1 MTKAIRLMNGPLV
14 YQNGTLMPDDGHG
27 SADLTLANAILQAHN
42 TSGDADKLKLR
53 FDALAS
59 HDITYVGIIQ
69 TARASGMTKFPMP
82 YVLTCCHNSLC
93 AVGGTINADDHAF
106 GLSAAKKYGGIFVPP
121 HIAVIHQYMRERMAG
136 CGKMLLGSDSHTRY
150 GALGTLGVGEGGPEL
165 AKQLVGRTYDIDR
178 PDVIAIYLTGEPAP
192 GVGPQDVAL
201 AIIGAV
207 FKNGFVKNKVMEF
220 IGPGIASLPMDY
232 RLGIDVMTTE
242 TTCLTS
248 IWETDEVVRAYLSL
262 VGRESDYQ
270 KLTAR
275 SGARYAG
282 AVYVDLSAIRPMIA
296 LPFHPSNVYPI
307 DEFLANA
314 GDLLRSVEQ
323 EAAANGM
330 RSYRLTDKLTDGKL
344 TVDQGVIAGCAGGLF
359 DNLCAAA
366 DILRDHATGTGAFT
380 LNCYPASQPVS
391 LELMRSGAAAALIA
405 AGAAYKTAFCGP
417 CFGAGDVPRN
427 NGLSIRHTTR
437 NFPNREGSKPGE
449 HQAAAVA
456 LMDARS
462 IEATAAAGGVLTP
475 ADRLPSGTI
484 VPVAYHFDGS
494 VYQNR
499 VYDGIGRAE
508 PDTALCFGPNIT
520 DWPKMPSLSEHLL
533 LKFAAVIHDPVTTT
547 DELIPSG
554 ETSSYRSNPL
564 RLAEFAL
571 SRKDPDYVPRA
582 KACAAEDA
590 AAFLSAHGLPMD
602 TLLESAV
609 FAVKP
614 GDGSAREQAAS
625 CQRVLGGGA
634 NVAVEYATKRYRSN
648 LINWG
653 MLPLRLQN
661 PADQNLFDVGDYLFL
676 RDIRKTVA
684 SGSSDVSAL
693 LIKADGRT
701 ETLAMTLDGLT
712 DAERSILLAGS
723 LINYYAQEA

>member
-1 MTKAIRLMNGPLV
+1 
-14 YQNGTLMPDDGHG
+14 
-27 SADLTLANAILQAHN
+27 
-42 TSGDADKLKLR
+42 
-53 FDALAS
+53 
-59 HDITYVGIIQ
+59 
-69 TARASGMTKFPMP
+69 
-82 YVLTCCHNSLC
+82 
-93 AVGGTINADDHAF
+93 
-106 GLSAAKKYGGIFVPP
+106 
-121 HIAVIHQYMRERMAG
+121 
-136 CGKMLLGSDSHTRY
+136 
-150 GALGTLGVGEGGPEL
+150 
-165 AKQLVGRTYDIDR
+165 
-178 PDVIAIYLTGEPAP
+178 
-192 GVGPQDVAL
+192 
-201 AIIGAV
+201 
-207 FKNGFVKNKVMEF
+207 
-220 IGPGIASLPMDY
+220 
-232 RLGIDVMTTE
+232 
-242 TTCLTS
+242 
-248 IWETDEVVRAYLSL
+248 
-262 VGRESDYQ
+262 
-270 KLTAR
+270 
-275 SGARYAG
+275 
-282 AVYVDLSAIRPMIA
+282 
-296 LPFHPSNVYPI
+296 
-307 DEFLANA
+307 
-314 GDLLRSVEQ
+314 
-323 EAAANGM
+323 
-330 RSYRLTDKLTDGKL
+330 
-344 TVDQGVIAGCAGGLF
+344 
-359 DNLCAAA
+359 
-366 DILRDHATGTGAFT
+366 
-380 LNCYPASQPVS
+380 
-391 LELMRSGAAAALIA
+391 
-405 AGAAYKTAFCGP
+405 
-417 CFGAGDVPRN
+417 
-427 NGLSIRHTTR
+427 
-437 NFPNREGSKPGE
+437 
-449 HQAAAVA
+449 
-456 LMDARS
+456 MDARS
-462 IEATAAAGGVLTP
+462 IAATAAAGGVLTS

-723 LINYYAQEA
+723 LSNYYAQEA